1 MKKAAVFIVAA
12 LAVVIVAGSALAATG
27 SIHRRHNHTTSSVNI
42 FGSLGPIFTLG
53 SGPGSVHLD
62 LHGSGAGERLTVDA
76 GSLVSQLGNRL
87 TIAERVSGQTQDV
100 TVDVDGARVVRNGT
114 RAQLDDLR
122 IGDQLL
128 VLSNPVAPFV
138 TARG

>member
-1 MKKAAVFIVAA
+1 MKKATVFIAAA

-27 SIHRRHNHTTSSVNI
+27 SIHRQHNHTTSSVNI

-62 LHGSGAGERLTVDA
+62 LHGSGASERLTVDA
-76 GSLVSQLGNRL
+76 GSLVSLFGNRL
-87 TIAERVSGQTQDV
+87 TIAERVNGQTQDV
-100 TVDVDGARVVRNGT
+100 SVDVTGARIVRNGD
-114 RAQLDDLR
+114 RAELGDLR

-128 VLSNPVAPFV
+128 VFSNPVAPFV
-138 TARG
+138 AARD